1 MKTWQWFAL
10 GGAAWI
16 LFRPK
21 AAHAAGAGSGAGGIS
36 GSGTVLE
43 VARAIPDG
51 GVYKMTG
58 SGVPFEIT
66 HKGKQIL
73 PKGETLYCSGFTFA
87 TAMRAAERRGL
98 LANKS
103 VDEVRQFQKNWYG
116 AGGES
121 EQLSGPALEKL
132 GIGRSVSHDEA
143 IPGDFVQLWR
153 KTSGHS
159 VVFLDWLRDP
169 TGKKIG
175 FKYRSAQTSNGVGD
189 TQEKFSDSG
198 GSVNRARTYF
208 SRLA

>member
-10 GGAAWI
+10 GGVAWI

-21 AAHAAGAGSGAGGIS
+21 SALASSGGSS
-36 GSGTVLE
+36 GSGTVLD
-43 VARAIPDG
+43 VARGIPNG
-51 GVYKMTG
+51 GTYKISG
-58 SGVPFEIT
+58 SGVPFEIV

-73 PKGETLYCSGFTFA
+73 PKGDTVYCSGFTFA

-98 LANKS
+98 LADKS
-103 VDEVRQFQKNWYG
+103 VDQVRQFHKDWYG
-116 AGGES
+116 AGSEA

-132 GIGRSVSHDEA
+132 GIGRRVSHEEA

-153 KTSGHS
+153 QTSGHS
-159 VVFLDWLRDP
+159 VVFLGWLLDP

-175 FKYRSAQTSNGVGD
+175 LKYRSAQTSTGVGD
-189 TQEKFSDSG
+189 TQEKFGDSG
-198 GSVNRARTYF
+198 GSVNRGRTYF